1 MSFEV
6 PDDLYLSVTPIQVS
20 PRSSHDDE
28 EEQNRTLVFRVYK
41 AVWDE
46 FNKWKAE
53 DCKQHL
59 LSLQNPLPPPEVAKA
74 TSRVASTLCSN
85 ESGDVEIV
93 YLCDTNDDIPLD
105 VSVATVLLCKAVPLE
120 LPDKFRPHP
129 RYESCTPSVQT
140 IALRVGSVAHNEF
153 DEAPFVP
160 YANDP
165 TFDAK
170 GYLGQFEQFAWENLV
185 DHDVE
190 VIQFETLHRLHIKHG
205 LSLDD
210 IDAVLPTLHK
220 SNRLV
225 WSTR

>member
-6 PDDLYLSVTPIQVS
+6 SDDLDPSVTPIQVS

-28 EEQNRTLVFRVYK
+28 EEQNRTLAFRVYK

-46 FNKWKAE
+46 FNKWKVE
-53 DCKQHL
+53 DCRQHL

-74 TSRVASTLCSN
+74 TSRVASTVCST
-85 ESGDVEIV
+85 SLV
-93 YLCDTNDDIPLD
+93 T
-105 VSVATVLLCKAVPLE
+105 SKSFTSATRTMTSRLT
-120 LPDKFRPHP
+120 PHP

-140 IALRVGSVAHNEF
+140 IALRVGSVAHKEF

-170 GYLGQFEQFAWENLV
+170 RYLGQFEQFAWENLV
-185 DHDVE
+185 DPDVE
-190 VIQFETLHRLHIKHG
+190 VIQFETLRRLQFKHG

-210 IDAVLPTLHK
+210 IDAVLPTLRK
-220 SNRLV
+220 SNRRV